1 MIINIFLCKKAQ
13 DMISK
18 RVMKE
23 EKLSKKS
30 YLIYVI
36 FAFMLFMVNQSIY
49 MFFKDDNLYQKI
61 GASRRLNIV
70 ELKQWGN
77 QRRSELFKQYADNP
91 KGIEAQIVELE

>member
-1 MIINIFLCKKAQ
+1 
-13 DMISK
+13 
-18 RVMKE
+18 
-23 EKLSKKS
+23 
-30 YLIYVI
+30 
-36 FAFMLFMVNQSIY
+36 

>member
-13 DMISK
+13 DIIAK

-23 EKLSKKS
+23 ENISKQS

-36 FAFMLFMVNQSIY
+36 FAITLFSVNQGVY

-61 GASRRLNIV
+61 GASRILNIV
-70 ELKQWGN
+70 ELK
-77 QRRSELFKQYADNP
+77 
-91 KGIEAQIVELE
+91 